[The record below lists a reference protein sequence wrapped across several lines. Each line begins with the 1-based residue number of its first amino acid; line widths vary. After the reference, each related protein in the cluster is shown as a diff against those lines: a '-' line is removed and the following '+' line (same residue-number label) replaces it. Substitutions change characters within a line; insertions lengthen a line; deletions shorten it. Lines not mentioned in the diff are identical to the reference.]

1 MKVGISTSQPFNA
14 SRVALTMVFAALLL
28 LSVTPSTA
36 QAQKALDLPGMSV
49 VAKHH
54 GLSEETLQNT
64 WTQYVREAVM
74 VTQGWVWVGSS
85 KEEVEPA
92 TSHPMACDKIEQL
105 LLSGEV
111 VHTQSTSFYACQ
123 AGGFVQLLP
132 IAFLDKLEHRYL
144 INAKAQ
150 LNR

>member
-1 MKVGISTSQPFNA
+1 MNLLSSILGGMKVGISTSQPFNA

-64 WTQYVREAVM
+64 WTQHVREAVM
-74 VTQGWVWVGSS
+74 VTQGWVWVGS
-85 KEEVEPA
+85 
-92 TSHPMACDKIEQL
+92 
-105 LLSGEV
+105 
-111 VHTQSTSFYACQ
+111 
-123 AGGFVQLLP
+123 
-132 IAFLDKLEHRYL
+132 LER
-144 INAKAQ
+144 
-150 LNR
+150 RG